1 MASTERYV
9 ASEDLP
15 PTLAVASPL
24 PHDLTDSRRGWLV
37 VSVAFLGLF
46 LSMGVLVV
54 YTFGVLAKAMAEDL
68 GLSITELSAV
78 FMVFSLA
85 VVVAGPFWGA
95 LTDRYGG
102 RSIVIISSVFLA
114 ILFCTLTVLPGNVA
128 FVYAAF
134 IAIGLLAS
142 GTLPVSYASIV
153 VGWFDKR
160 RGLALG
166 VTMMGVG
173 AGAAAMPPFS
183 ALLLTQF
190 GWRHTFLVFG
200 LLIMLVC
207 VPIMIAFLKPNPH
220 AVAATRG
227 TSERLPR
234 LELLKAAANHH
245 ATWVLAVFAL
255 LTGAILVAGVTN
267 FAPMLQERGMTRVQA
282 ASYQSILG
290 MSLIAGRV
298 VVGGLIDRIFA
309 PRVMMVVL
317 CVTALGFV
325 AMYGASSP
333 AAYALSAAG
342 IGLAIGAE
350 MDFVAFLVS
359 RYYAKAAFATLFAF
373 LFAAYA
379 LGASFGPLL
388 FGWLTATVGSYQPG
402 LLVLAVLT
410 VLLLLSTLLL
420 PRYGKAEL

>member
-1 MASTERYV
+1 MANTKCYV
-9 ASEDLP
+9 VSKDLP
-15 PTLAVASPL
+15 PTLAAANPL

-102 RSIVIISSVFLA
+102 RSITIISSVFLA
-114 ILFCTLTVLPGNVA
+114 ALFSMLTVLPGNVA

-134 IAIGLLAS
+134 IAIGLLGS

-183 ALLLTQF
+183 ALLLTQL
-190 GWRHTFLVFG
+190 GWRNTFLVFG
-200 LLIMLVC
+200 LLITLVS
-207 VPIMIAFLKPNPH
+207 VPMMIAFLRPNPVP
-220 AVAATRG
+220 VAPSGG
-227 TSERLPR
+227 TSQKVPR
-234 LELLKAAANHH
+234 LDLLKAAATSYP
-245 ATWVLAVFAL
+245 TWVLAVFAL

-267 FAPMLQERGMTRVQA
+267 FVPMLEARGMTRVQA

-298 VVGGLIDRIFA
+298 VIGGLIDRIFA
-309 PRVMMVVL
+309 PYVMMGVL

-342 IGLAIGAE
+342 IGSAIGAE

-359 RYYAKAAFATLFAF
+359 RYYAKAAFATLFA
-373 LFAAYA
+373 LIFAAYA
-379 LGASFGPLL
+379 LGASLGPFL

-410 VLLLLSTLLL
+410 VLLLLSTTLL

>member
-1 MASTERYV
+1 MTNTESYV
-9 ASEDLP
+9 VSKDLP
-15 PTLAVASPL
+15 PTAAVANAL
-24 PHDLTDSRRGWLV
+24 PHDLTDSRRGWFV
-37 VSVAFLGLF
+37 VSAAFLGMF

-54 YTFGVLAKAMAEDL
+54 YTFGILAKAMAEDL
-68 GLSITELSAV
+68 GLSIIQLSAV

-102 RSIVIISSVFLA
+102 RSITIISSLFLA
-114 ILFCTLTVLPGNVA
+114 ILFCMLTVLPRNVA

-134 IAIGLLAS
+134 VAIGLLAS
-142 GTLPVSYASIV
+142 GTLPVSYASVV

-173 AGAAAMPPFS
+173 AGAAAMPPVS
-183 ALLLTQF
+183 ALLLARF
-190 GWRHTFLVFG
+190 GWRNTFLIFG
-200 LLIMLVC
+200 LLIVLVC
-207 VPIMIAFLKPNPH
+207 VPMMIAFLKPNPL
-220 AVAATRG
+220 VVTPTRA
-227 TSERLPR
+227 TSEKLPR
-234 LELLKAAANHH
+234 LDLLKTAANTHT
-245 ATWVLAVFAL
+245 TWVLGVFAL
-255 LTGAILVAGVTN
+255 LTGAILVAGVTS
-267 FAPMLQERGMTRVQA
+267 FASMLEARGMTRVQA

-290 MSLIAGRV
+290 ISLIAGRV
-298 VVGGLIDRIFA
+298 VIGGLIDRIFA
-309 PRVMMVVL
+309 PRVMMAVL

-325 AMYGASSP
+325 AMYHASAP

-359 RYYAKAAFATLFAF
+359 RYYAKAAFGTLFAF

-379 LGASFGPLL
+379 LGASFGPFL
-388 FGWLTATVGSYQPG
+388 FGWLAATVGSYQPG

-410 VLLLLSTLLL
+410 ALLMLSTLLL
-420 PRYGKAEL
+420 PRYGRG